1 MPSKKNSLKKRSLR
15 KHKHKKTHRKIHKKR
30 NTLMKRRYQKSKR
43 SQRKHSKRMIGGSN
57 IIDTLSDSEIE
68 EILNPFGNNMTDA
81 QRSEAKELLKKLK
94 FDPTY
99 TEDCFFSKLP
109 KHPDD
114 DLTLREQAESKVQ
127 CWFRGE
133 GELK

>member
-1 MPSKKNSLKKRSLR
+1 MPTKKNSLKKRSLR
-15 KHKHKKTHRKIHKKR
+15 KHKHRKTHKKR
-30 NTLMKRRYQKSKR
+30 NTLMKRRRPGRHSR
-43 SQRKHSKRMIGGSN
+43 HSSRHRKHSKKMFGGSN
-57 IIDTLSDSEIE
+57 IIDTLSDSEID
-68 EILNPFGNNMTDA
+68 EILGNFGSNMDEDK
-81 QRSEAKELLKKLK
+81 RREAKELLKQLK
-94 FDPTY
+94 FDPNY

>member
-15 KHKHKKTHRKIHKKR
+15 KYKHRRTHKKR
-30 NTLMKRRYQKSKR
+30 KTLMKRSRHSRHSRQK
-43 SQRKHSKRMIGGSN
+43 KHSKKMFGGSN
-57 IIDTLSDSEIE
+57 IIDTLSDSEINQ
-68 EILNPFGNNMTDA
+68 ILNNFGSNMT
-81 QRSEAKELLKKLK
+81 EAKRNEATELLKKLK
-94 FDPTY
+94 FDPNY

-114 DLTLREQAESKVQ
+114 ELTLREQAESKVQ

-133 GELK
+133 GLIE

>member
-1 MPSKKNSLKKRSLR
+1 MPSKKNSLKKRTLR
-15 KHKHKKTHRKIHKKR
+15 KHKHRRTHKKR
-30 NTLMKRRYQKSKR
+30 KTLMKQK
-43 SQRKHSKRMIGGSN
+43 KHSRHSRKMFGGSN
-57 IIDTLSDSEIE
+57 IDTLSNSEID
-68 EILNPFGNNMTDA
+68 EILGNFGSNMD
-81 QRSEAKELLKKLK
+81 EAKRNEAKKLLKKLK
-94 FDPTY
+94 FDPNY